1 MRVLVTGA
9 AGFIGH
15 AVSAAL
21 LDRGDAVVGVDN
33 FNDSYDVGLKRH
45 RLAELTPSKQFTF
58 AQLDVSSRQAVE
70 GINSDS
76 GPFSHIV
83 HLAAQAG
90 VRKSTEQPYL
100 FLRDNIDA
108 HLNMLELC
116 RATDGFEHLVF
127 ASSSSVYGANP
138 ESRSSIEHPVARPMS
153 LYGAT
158 KAADELISYSYSHL
172 FGIPQT
178 ALRFFTVYG
187 VWGRPDMVIYLFTRL
202 IDQGKPIT
210 VYNSGDMN
218 RDFTYIDDVVDGVL
232 RALDRIPQKMPEF
245 PPFRVYNL
253 GRGKSET
260 LESVISCIE
269 RELGKKAE
277 RILAP
282 KHVADPQGS
291 LADISL
297 SEADLGY
304 SPRTDLKDGIAKFVA
319 WYRGYCE

>member
-116 RATDGFEHLVF
+116 RATDGFR
-127 ASSSSVYGANP
+127 ASCFCKFELSLRGQ
-138 ESRSSIEHPVARPMS
+138 SRIAILDRAPGRAPDV
-153 LYGAT
+153 
-158 KAADELISYSYSHL
+158 
-172 FGIPQT
+172 
-178 ALRFFTVYG
+178 ALRRDKS
-187 VWGRPDMVIYLFTRL
+187 GR
-202 IDQGKPIT
+202 
-210 VYNSGDMN
+210 
-218 RDFTYIDDVVDGVL
+218 
-232 RALDRIPQKMPEF
+232 
-245 PPFRVYNL
+245 
-253 GRGKSET
+253 
-260 LESVISCIE
+260 
-269 RELGKKAE
+269 
-277 RILAP
+277 
-282 KHVADPQGS
+282 
-291 LADISL
+291 
-297 SEADLGY
+297 
-304 SPRTDLKDGIAKFVA
+304 RTDQLQL
-319 WYRGYCE
+319 